1 MKIIGIIILLIFYL
15 VYFGKM
21 ILQRRKGIQTDQMA
35 KGGKKDK
42 TFFIELILKI
52 ATYSV
57 GIADVICVMTVVSF
71 SQTVSIIGMVIGFAG
86 DIIFAA
92 AVITMKDSWR
102 AGLARD
108 DETKMVTN
116 GIYQF
121 SRNPAFLAFDCVYLG
136 ILFMFF
142 NPVLL
147 VLSLWAMVMLHL
159 QILQEE
165 KYLLTVF
172 GEEYTD
178 YKSRVCRYIGRK
190 HSLKIPYKC

>member
-15 VYFGKM
+15 IYFGKM

-35 KGGKKDK
+35 KGGKRDK

-57 GIADVICVMTVVSF
+57 GIADVMSVMTIVSL
-71 SQTVSIIGMVIGFAG
+71 SRTISIIGMVIGFVG

-92 AVITMKDSWR
+92 AVITMKDNWR

-108 DETKMVTN
+108 DETKMVTD
-116 GIYQF
+116 GIYQI

-147 VLSLWAMVMLHL
+147 VLSIWAMIMLHL

-165 KYLLTVF
+165 KYLLAVF

-178 YKSRVCRYIGRK
+178 YKSRVCRYVGRK
-190 HSLKIPYKC
+190 HA

>member
-1 MKIIGIIILLIFYL
+1 MKIIGIIILLIFYS

-57 GIADVICVMTVVSF
+57 GIADVISVMTVVSF
-71 SQTVSIIGMVIGFAG
+71 SQAVSIIGIVIGFAG
-86 DIIFAA
+86 DIIFAL

-102 AGLARD
+102 AGIARD

-116 GIYQF
+116 GIYQI

-147 VLSLWAMVMLHL
+147 ILSLWAIIMLHL

-172 GEEYTD
+172 GEEYSD

-190 HSLKIPYKC
+190 PADRRE